1 MYVIVGLGNP
11 GLGYQKTRHNIGF
24 MALDMLAEKI
34 GVKIKDK
41 KFSGLLGEGELAG
54 QKVILVKPQTYMNL
68 SGECVQQVL
77 HFYKLPPEKLIVL
90 CDDVDLPVG
99 SLRIR
104 AKGSAGTHNGLKN
117 IIACIHSENFARIRM
132 GCGQDV
138 SLQLRDYVLKKPSK
152 AEMMELRQVY
162 DQAAQA
168 VALMVNGDIEGA
180 QSRFNKKHEK
190 NPRQAAQE

>member
-117 IIACIHSENFARIRM
+117 IIACIHSENFPRIRM